1 MDTTQKR
8 AGSGGPGRGQG
19 AKAADGVT
27 NVARYNVTLD
37 AVSESV
43 ARQIGGGDRSL
54 GIRRALGKAH
64 AEWVREKSGESL
76 ADSRPNISHQQVML
90 DAQALID
97 SHRTGD

>member
-1 MDTTQKR
+1 MSKSAPAA
-8 AGSGGPGRGQG
+8 AGLG

-37 AVSESV
+37 AASETV

-54 GIRRALGKAH
+54 GIRKALGRAH
-64 AEWVREKSGESL
+64 AEWVREKAGESL

-90 DAQALID
+90 DQK
-97 SHRTGD
+97 